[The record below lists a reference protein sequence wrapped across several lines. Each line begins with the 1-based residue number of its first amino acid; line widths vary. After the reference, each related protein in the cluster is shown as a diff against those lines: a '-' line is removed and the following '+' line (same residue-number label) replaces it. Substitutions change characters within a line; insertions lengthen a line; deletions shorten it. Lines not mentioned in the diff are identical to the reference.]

1 MIPATKKL
9 ATGLR
14 QSEVTRAF
22 IAFVIDS
29 AEIGGQIRISRNAL
43 HTAVQLQITG
53 SDDACRECQ
62 NSAHWNGGFEPFDF
76 LRQGRYIDGS
86 LIDRGVPGFDAPHD
100 GDVARSCFR
109 ATRTIEA
116 SREIGHYGRIA
127 VVYHYGTRITARGI
141 GECLHAGDGM
151 SMRLVVVGLPAAET
165 TSGIYSTPMIPTAQ
179 ELPTRLR

>member
-100 GDVARSCFR
+100 GDVARTGFS
-109 ATRTIEA
+109 TA
-116 SREIGHYGRIA
+116 SVDG
-127 VVYHYGTRITARGI
+127 VRGI
-141 GECLHAGDGM
+141 HHLHGATVFYRGKK
-151 SMRLVVVGLPAAET
+151 R
-165 TSGIYSTPMIPTAQ
+165 
-179 ELPTRLR
+179 TR